1 MKTLAL
7 ALVMGWW
14 ESHVISL
21 HLDFHS
27 CETGAMIAAALLVCV
42 SLYSGGARHLPPA
55 MEASGAV
62 VMAVPRVMISD
73 VRN

>member
-1 MKTLAL
+1 
-7 ALVMGWW
+7 MGWR

-27 CETGAMIAAALLVCV
+27 CKMGAMIAAALLVCV
-42 SLYSGGARHLPPA
+42 PLYSGGARHLPPA
-55 MEASGAV
+55 VEALGAV
-62 VMAVPRVMISD
+62 VMAITMVMISD